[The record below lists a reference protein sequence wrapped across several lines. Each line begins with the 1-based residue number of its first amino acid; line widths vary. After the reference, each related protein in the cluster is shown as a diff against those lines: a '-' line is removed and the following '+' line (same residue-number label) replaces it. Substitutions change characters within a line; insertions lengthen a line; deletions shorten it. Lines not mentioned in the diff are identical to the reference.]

1 MRSMLIIGLGR
12 FGQHLA
18 KKLMELGNE
27 VMVVDKEEAPVDE
40 IAPMV
45 TRAQIGDCMDPEV
58 IQSLGPASF
67 DVCFVCISENFQ
79 SSLEITWLLKE
90 QGAQYVVAK
99 SDRALHAKFLLRIG
113 ADDVVYPERDMAQRT
128 AVKYSTNGNFDYI
141 ELSGDFAITE
151 LPAPAEW
158 VGHDLRSLDLRARY
172 GVNVIALKQADQ
184 VLPMVDV
191 DYQFQASDHLLVAA
205 SRQDL
210 MKLSKLL

>member
-12 FGQHLA
+12 FGRHLA
-18 KKLMELGNE
+18 QKLMELGNE
-27 VMVVDKEEAPVDE
+27 VMVVDKDEAPVDE

-45 TRAQIGDCMDPEV
+45 TRAQIGDCMDAEV
-58 IQSLGPASF
+58 IRSLGPAGF

-99 SDRALHAKFLLRIG
+99 SDRALHAKFLLLIG

-141 ELSGDFAITE
+141 ELSGDFAISE
-151 LPAPAEW
+151 LPVPEDW

-172 GVNVIALKQADQ
+172 AINVIGLKQGEQ
-184 VLPMVDV
+184 VLPMVDA
-191 DYQFQASDHLLVAA
+191 DYAFQPSDHVLVAA

-210 MKLSKLL
+210 IKLSKLI